1 MRSNRVL
8 PHDGS
13 QLLLL
18 IDQFEELYTQV
29 DPATANRFL
38 ANLVSAVTDEQSRI
52 RVVATL
58 RADFYDR
65 PLQHR
70 GLGELLRDGTEI
82 VTPMTAHDLERA
94 ITCPAEPHGI
104 TFEPAVVAALVREVT
119 DRPGALPLL
128 QYTLTELFDHRRGD
142 RVDYATY
149 EELGGVSGTL
159 VKRAEGLLASLGD
172 EAHEVARQV
181 FLRLVTFNEGGED
194 TRRRVLRSEL
204 EDLDVDRLVLRSV
217 LDTFGRHRLLSFD
230 RDPITRSPT
239 VEISHEA
246 LLTEWTRLRNWI
258 DGARHDVRVQ
268 RRLAEAMREWIVA
281 DRDDTYLLRGGL
293 LEQVHGWVAT
303 TSVQLSAPEQAFL
316 DASVAERDRE
326 ADGSSRTRAT
336 GRSRPNAASGN
347 AVVNCSSSVS
357 SPCSS
362 PRSPCSAR
370 CSGAR
375 PSTPKA
381 TSKTCSWSTISW
393 PRRGP
398 HSMTTRSSPCC
409 WRCSP
414 CARPSTSGT
423 RPRRRS
429 TQCTSRSRSSE
440 SSTTSIPERRSP

>member
-1 MRSNRVL
+1 MTPATHPFEQLEEALLGVAVDPPPSLLEQLAGDQGLQRAVDRVL

-82 VTPMTAHDLERA
+82 VTPMTPHELERA

-104 TFEPAVVAALVREVT
+104 TFEPALVAALVREVT

-142 RVDYATY
+142 RVDFATY

-246 LLTEWTRLRNWI
+246 LLTEWTRLRDWI

-268 RRLAEAMREWIVA
+268 RRLAEAMREWIAA
-281 DRDDTYLLRGGL
+281 DR
-293 LEQVHGWVAT
+293 A
-303 TSVQLSAPEQAFL
+303 
-316 DASVAERDRE
+316 DAVPPA
-326 ADGSSRTRAT
+326 
-336 GRSRPNAASGN
+336 
-347 AVVNCSSSVS
+347 
-357 SPCSS
+357 
-362 PRSPCSAR
+362 
-370 CSGAR
+370 
-375 PSTPKA
+375 
-381 TSKTCSWSTISW
+381 
-393 PRRGP
+393 
-398 HSMTTRSSPCC
+398 
-409 WRCSP
+409 
-414 CARPSTSGT
+414 
-423 RPRRRS
+423 
-429 TQCTSRSRSSE
+429 
-440 SSTTSIPERRSP
+440 RRSPRTGARLGRHHLGAAVRPRTGLPRGQRRRTRP